1 MAIPAASSRDVLMR
15 LPVDN
20 CCMDTCWFRSVAFK
34 AACENSALTLVLI
47 TAILFSPDLLQ
58 SIFHRWLCKSCAI
71 STNFLCMHL
80 DDFCFSLKRGF
91 QNITV
96 QNLFPRQLKS

>member
-20 CCMDTCWFRSVAFK
+20 CCMDTVWFRSVAFK

-58 SIFHRWLCKSCAI
+58 SIFQGGYASPVPSLQNFFACTWTI
-71 STNFLCMHL
+71 SV
-80 DDFCFSLKRGF
+80 S
-91 QNITV
+91 V
-96 QNLFPRQLKS
+96 